1 MSLKIIHTKADGTK
15 VPLKV
20 SIWDAFKGVP
30 DRKPRKTP
38 PRKCPCCGKVHCATP
53 KPSTKDGPKAK
64 DSDKAK
70 ANNAG
75 KKDDDGLTDDDR
87 IILRM
92 KGTDPSASWK
102 DIMAATSTFKHLGEV
117 KARFRDIKH
126 HLDEQS
132 KDVSD
137 GNKKNGKT
145 TAKEE
150 IARLRKEE
158 GLRRKAEKEAA
169 REAESKAKKEEEEKA
184 KEEAAK
190 KEDDE
195 KKSAKTGK
203 ARKDH
208 DKNKGVALAAKHF
221 DKTGIRIT
229 PREALK
235 LAEGK

>member
-1 MSLKIIHTKADGTK
+1 MSLKIIHTRSDGTK

-30 DRKPRKTP
+30 DR
-38 PRKCPCCGKVHCATP
+38 
-53 KPSTKDGPKAK
+53 TKDEVKSK
-64 DSDKAK
+64 DN
-70 ANNAG
+70 NNAKG
-75 KKDDDGLTDDDR
+75 KNGGGKHDAGLTDDDR

-92 KGTDPSASWK
+92 KGNDPAASWK
-102 DIMAATSTFKHLGEV
+102 DIMAATSTFKHPGEV

-126 HLDEQS
+126 HLDEES
-132 KDVSD
+132 KEVSD
-137 GNKKNGKT
+137 RNKKNGKA

-169 REAESKAKKEEEEKA
+169 REAESKAKKGEEEKA

-190 KEDDE
+190 KVRRSRDWTSISFGRTELTTMQEDE
-195 KKSAKTGK
+195 TGK
-203 ARKDH
+203 ARRSH
-208 DKNKGVALAAKHF
+208 DKSRGIALAAKHF
-221 DKTGIRIT
+221 DRTGVRIT

>member
-1 MSLKIIHTKADGTK
+1 MSLKIIHTRSDGTK

-30 DRKPRKTP
+30 DRKPRKVQPT
-38 PRKCPCCGKVHCATP
+38 KCPCCGKVHCATP
-53 KPSTKDGPKAK
+53 KPGTKDEVKSK
-64 DSDKAK
+64 DNHNTK
-70 ANNAG
+70 G
-75 KKDDDGLTDDDR
+75 KNGGEKHDAGLTDDDR

-92 KGTDPSASWK
+92 KGNDPSASWK
-102 DIMAATSTFKHLGEV
+102 DIMAATSTFKHPGEV

-126 HLDEQS
+126 HLDEES
-132 KDVSD
+132 KEVSD
-137 GNKKNGKT
+137 GNKKNGKV

-169 REAESKAKKEEEEKA
+169 REAESKAKKGEEEKA

-195 KKSAKTGK
+195 KSTKTAK
-203 ARKDH
+203 ARRDK
-208 DKNKGVALAAKHF
+208 DKNRGIVLAAKHF
-221 DKTGIRIT
+221 DRTGVRIT